1 MKQILAYKSYYLDFM
16 SSLSES
22 ERLKIRKALLL
33 LESDNK
39 VPYHYIKY
47 LRDGIYELRV
57 RHAGNEFRIFYFY
70 DGDVIIILL
79 NGFKKKSQRTPDR
92 ELEKAIRLRNEYY
105 DRQR

>member
-1 MKQILAYKSYYLDFM
+1 MKRILAYKSYYLDFM